1 MKTVMRDFAGA
12 LAGGVE
18 RGGAVYGEW
27 CDGAAAEV
35 CRGEWSGWP
44 PEAGWEV
51 LRGAF
56 QAARAEEGCLWLVDD
71 LAGVLRPVFHSGPG
85 AEMFVR
91 EIRQPLNAG
100 LVSMVFST
108 GNGIL
113 EESVAERP
121 EYCPD
126 VDRRLGKRT
135 RSMVAVPV
143 VFAGRCRGVLS
154 GVVFD
159 SAGAGSLAG
168 DAFER
173 MSVGAAEWGEWMNV
187 RLEEAWRAGEGD

>member
-1 MKTVMRDFAGA
+1 MDGEAHGSAGSLA
-12 LAGGVE
+12 ERTAGG
-18 RGGAVYGEW
+18 RAVYEPW
-27 CDGAAAEV
+27 CDEAAAQV
-35 CRGEWSGWP
+35 CRGEWNGWP
-44 PEAGWEV
+44 PGSGWAVVVAACE
-51 LRGAF
+51 
-56 QAARAEEGCLWLVDD
+56 AARAEEGCLWLVDD
-71 LAGVLRPVFHSGPG
+71 VAGVLRPVFHSGPS
-85 AEMFVR
+85 AEIFLR

-126 VDRRLGKRT
+126 VDRRIGKRT

-159 SAGAGSLAG
+159 SSGAGDFAG
-168 DAFER
+168 DAFDR
-173 MSVGAAEWGEWMNV
+173 MSAGAAEWGAWMDS
-187 RLEEAWRAGEGD
+187 RLEETWRTGEGA